1 MVRFE
6 ILIYRRDEN
15 SSRYVFGKYFSLVKV
30 ISTILNYSSS
40 VVLRGGRG
48 QELDSKEK
56 TEADRLQ
63 FSINIFLRIIP
74 IILKFILK
82 YLENFI
88 YCLVTE

>member
-30 ISTILNYSSS
+30 ISTI
-40 VVLRGGRG
+40 
-48 QELDSKEK
+48 
-56 TEADRLQ
+56 ADRLQ
-63 FSINIFLRIIP
+63 FSINIFLCIIP

>member
-48 QELDSKEK
+48 QELDS
-56 TEADRLQ
+56 
-63 FSINIFLRIIP
+63 NIFLCIIP